1 MKFRILPLV
10 LVAACAYTVG
20 AHQTVIFPARL
31 TGEEFVRRWRGA
43 PGLPSEWSVRTQQ
56 EQVYAQGY
64 LDAIVDL
71 TQGQRWCS
79 PAGMQSGERDD
90 RVIEM
95 LKKAEAH
102 DNAAK
107 LLLDMYVARFPCR

>member
-1 MKFRILPLV
+1 MSSRIFLLV
-10 LVAACAYTVG
+10 LVAMCAYALGANHTV
-20 AHQTVIFPARL
+20 VFPAHL
-31 TGEEFVRRWRGA
+31 SGEEFVRRWRGA
-43 PGLPSEWSVRTQQ
+43 SGLPSEWPVRTQQ

-71 TQGQRWCS
+71 TQGQHWCS

-90 RVIEM
+90 RVITM
-95 LKKAEAH
+95 LKKTKAK

-107 LLLDMYVARFPCR
+107 LLLDLYVVRFPCQ